1 MWRRKGG
8 LGKRWRQGKGEGEAG
23 YEEKWAKAYWYWRRG
38 MTTEMVQLKTRHWH
52 WGSGPQLLEQVRR
65 DKGGLEGGKRRLELE
80 QAA

>member
-1 MWRRKGG
+1 
-8 LGKRWRQGKGEGEAG
+8 
-23 YEEKWAKAYWYWRRG
+23 